1 MELTTED
8 REDHTF
14 NGTCHRVLSLFFSC
28 IVVALFCRRSRP
40 KKKNSRTPPP
50 PPPGIFF
57 DVEAATSVPL
67 QYIEIQSV
75 FVRGMLGK
83 MTVWTSDS
91 GESEKK
97 FWKRSSKETIVDE
110 ETGEEKTIFT
120 EFDVEKKEGF
130 ESEYLNED
138 EEKEHG
144 LVDRYTTNG
153 GYHRQQLWKKVFED
167 EISPSRRK
175 LKELVLDAPIRVER
189 GKRVGIYVHS
199 AEGGD
204 QGIVYDNVAE
214 LRARPK
220 RDGRV
225 IIHPGIAHLSFKP
238 FGRSA
243 PWGGISLR
251 KGRQFVGKLG
261 YAVRWMLWS
270 EVNHHLFP
278 IGYKQAVKELIKGNQ
293 LDEKCA
299 LSILPPEIMFA
310 VLNKSCGW
318 DWFGS
323 QMRKIKRADGKS
335 LFPKIEWSDTCGRR
349 NLDRYLS
356 KSSRRVELINQE
368 QRWGQ
373 ILGERREYFTRALKI
388 FRHLMHEEYIVRLK
402 KRLANSISSDK
413 DEDEDLEDEK
423 SEEEEEEKEEEKDEG
438 KRNTRAST
446 AVKKPKKASKSP
458 KLTKEEKI
466 EKEID
471 SAFGR
476 ILELELQLQEFV
488 FHHTLDNL
496 ARELENLDLL
506 IEEGFCDSKDEVDRF
521 LTHSQLNQ
529 NLSTDFH
536 KTSGLSRN
544 SALQELVEMN
554 GGRRI
559 EFESG
564 SNISGLYDRRVFSG
578 FSDIYMPLR
587 VHELMPGS
595 IIAQFEK
602 DLSHIHGNQIWYGN
616 HGPTLGGLGGGA
628 FEDQEYSTSEED
640 DYISEEEYYDEEDE
654 FEYSYYHEEGEE
666 YGEEL

>member
-1 MELTTED
+1 M
-8 REDHTF
+8 
-14 NGTCHRVLSLFFSC
+14 
-28 IVVALFCRRSRP
+28 
-40 KKKNSRTPPP
+40 
-50 PPPGIFF
+50 
-57 DVEAATSVPL
+57 EAATSVPL

-97 FWKRSSKETIVDE
+97 YWKRTSKETIVDE

-373 ILGERREYFTRALKI
+373 ISGERREYFTRALKI

-413 DEDEDLEDEK
+413 DEDLEDEK
-423 SEEEEEEKEEEKDEG
+423 SEEEEEEEEEEEKEEKDEG

-446 AVKKPKKASKSP
+446 AVKKPKKASKPP

-466 EKEID
+466 EKEIE

-521 LTHSQLNQ
+521 LTHSQLNH

-544 SALQELVEMN
+544 SALQELIEMN

-654 FEYSYYHEEGEE
+654 LEYSYYHEEGEE